1 LGKRINATK
10 AQHVPY
16 IIVLGDKEI
25 EKGTLTVETRGD
37 KIGDINIDDF
47 IAKVQQEITDKTL
60 G

>member
-1 LGKRINATK
+1 
-10 AQHVPY
+10 
-16 IIVLGDKEI
+16 LGDVV
-25 EKGTLTVETRGD
+25 LAVETRGD